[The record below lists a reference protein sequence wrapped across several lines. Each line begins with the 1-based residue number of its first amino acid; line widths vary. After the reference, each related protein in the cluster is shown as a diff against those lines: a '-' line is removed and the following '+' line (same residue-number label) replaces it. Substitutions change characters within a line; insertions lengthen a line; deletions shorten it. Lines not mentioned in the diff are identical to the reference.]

1 MGDSCKVAVIGGGI
15 AGLVSARELQR
26 EGHQVTVFE
35 KADKIGGT
43 WLYDSRVETDLLGLD
58 PNREVVHSSLY
69 KSLRVNLPRQ
79 IMGFLDYPFVKKQ
92 GGDPRH
98 FPGHQEVLRFIE
110 DFARNFG
117 LLELIRFGHE
127 VVRVERVD
135 VASHEWIVES
145 RTQETESSWELK
157 AELFEAV
164 VICNGNT
171 TEPRIAAFPGR
182 DTWPGLQMHSH
193 NYRTP
198 EQFKNKIV
206 VLIGNGPS
214 AIDILKELAPVA
226 KQVHQAIRGTGF
238 QLKKLENRDN
248 AWQHSTIACAH
259 KDGRVVFQDESI
271 VVADAIIHC
280 TGYKFHF
287 PFLRTNGIVNVDDT
301 NRVGPLYKHVF
312 PPSLAPW
319 LSFVGPNYEGAPAV
333 VMELQA
339 RWVAKVLSGKLE
351 LPRQEEMMYSVE
363 EQYREMEKNG
373 WPKPTLNLQHSGLEY
388 IGWFAAQ
395 LGIRPPNWWKKITF
409 WSILKARSHYGDDYR
424 DAWDIHKWMQEMDS
438 PN

>member
-35 KADKIGGT
+35 KADKVGGT

-58 PNREVVHSSLY
+58 PNREIVHSSLY

-79 IMGFLDYPFVKKQ
+79 VMGFLDYPFIKKQ

-98 FPGHQEVLRFIE
+98 FPGHEEVLRFIE
-110 DFARNFG
+110 DFARDFG
-117 LLELIRFGHE
+117 LLELIRFGLE

-135 VASHEWIVES
+135 EASHKWIVES
-145 RTQETESSWELK
+145 RTRETESSWELK

-164 VICNGNT
+164 VICNGNN
-171 TEPRIAAFPGR
+171 TEPKIAEFPGR
-182 DTWPGLQMHSH
+182 DNWLGLQMHSH
-193 NYRTP
+193 NDRTP
-198 EQFKNKIV
+198 EQFRNKIV

-226 KQVHQAIRGTGF
+226 KQVHQAIRGPGF
-238 QLKKLENRDN
+238 QLKKLEIHDN
-248 AWQHSTIACAH
+248 AWQHSMIACAH
-259 KDGRVVFQDESI
+259 KDGKVVFQDESN

-280 TGYKFHF
+280 TGS
-287 PFLRTNGIVNVDDT
+287 NGIVNVDDS

-319 LSFVGPNYEGAPAV
+319 LSFVGPNYEV
-333 VMELQA
+333 NL
-339 RWVAKVLSGKLE
+339 R
-351 LPRQEEMMYSVE
+351 LPFY
-363 EQYREMEKNG
+363 N
-373 WPKPTLNLQHSGLEY
+373 
-388 IGWFAAQ
+388 
-395 LGIRPPNWWKKITF
+395 
-409 WSILKARSHYGDDYR
+409 
-424 DAWDIHKWMQEMDS
+424 
-438 PN
+438 

>member
-35 KADKIGGT
+35 KADKVGGT

-58 PNREVVHSSLY
+58 PNREVVHSSVY

-98 FPGHQEVLRFIE
+98 FPGHEEVLRFIE

-135 VASHEWIVES
+135 EASREWIIES
-145 RTQETESSWELK
+145 RTQETKSSWELK

-171 TEPRIAAFPGR
+171 TEPRIATFPGR

-248 AWQHSTIACAH
+248 AWQHSMIACVH

-280 TGYKFHF
+280 TG
-287 PFLRTNGIVNVDDT
+287 TNGIVNVDDT
-301 NRVGPLYKHVF
+301 NRVGPLYKHVL

-351 LPRQEEMMYSVE
+351 LPTQEEMMYSVE

-395 LGIRPPNWWKKITF
+395 LGIRPPSWWKKVTF

-424 DAWDIHKWMQEMDS
+424 DAWDIDKWMQEMDS